1 MLYSNAL
8 QWSNN
13 FICLHYH
20 VHKHKS
26 WRTPKL
32 RIAVFFKY
40 LKTVLFRL
48 LIQFFR
54 VVTKMVDLLFYLL
67 ALDQNKNLFLE
78 VQGAALL
85 ELAKKMHKKN
95 VALCAHLDSLLC
107 VLA

>member
-1 MLYSNAL
+1 
-8 QWSNN
+8 
-13 FICLHYH
+13 
-20 VHKHKS
+20 
-26 WRTPKL
+26 
-32 RIAVFFKY
+32 
-40 LKTVLFRL
+40 
-48 LIQFFR
+48 
-54 VVTKMVDLLFYLL
+54 MVDLLFYLL